1 MTTAAPNMIEP
12 TDKRGLELLDHVR
25 DHIGDHL
32 DDWDQT
38 YWSERSE
45 CGTTFCVA
53 GFAVVAAG
61 ATMLYDDCGG
71 LARGVAGH
79 CRLPD
84 GRVEVIELYA
94 AQLLGLD
101 IHQATPLFFCNT
113 SLEELDEVI
122 DRIRAEKLEEA
133 R

>member
-25 DHIGDHL
+25 DHIGDHR

-61 ATMLYDDCGG
+61 ATMMYEDHGPG
-71 LARGVAGH
+71 KGIAGN

-84 GRVEVIELYA
+84 GSVEVIELYA
-94 AQLLGLD
+94 TQLLGLD
-101 IHQATPLFFCNT
+101 TVQASALFLCGT
-113 SLEELDEVI
+113 SLEDLDDVI
-122 DRIRAEKLEEA
+122 YDIRTEKLEES